1 MTSNRRLALLRPAAP
16 RWDLPALLL
25 AANPQAE
32 FAEQHLWLYRVMQWL
47 RQTPPTELAAAP
59 CDTPLPVWRL
69 RTLLDALDQQP
80 ERRAAVLA
88 LLHGCWNE
96 WDLVTLF
103 ADFGFAPSSD
113 FLGELGA
120 RLRLRL
126 LPTSPATRNL
136 AELFDVLFESPDD
149 LGWLQALDGATLGRI
164 GALFEQ
170 ATRPGAAPQATQRP
184 NPLGWRSAFYDS
196 ITVLTSQI
204 RAAGL
209 SGLLRPRMST
219 DALADQPFMRL
230 ARVAEQL
237 QQSAE
242 ALAVGPDQTGHAGT
256 ELHQQ
261 AVYLRALLDACV
273 RASESVY
280 QHLEEHGISVGI
292 VFQVD
297 QIRERA
303 RRIDMLLSCVLSPTP
318 SRDIAAALTEFVRNA
333 DARRGIRPLFSRHY
347 SMLARKVAERSAET
361 GEHYITRNRR
371 EYLGMLGSAA
381 GGGAVL
387 AFTTII
393 KFAVLGL
400 ALSPFWAGLGAGL
413 NYALSFLL
421 IYLLHWTVATKQP
434 AMTAP
439 ALAAKLGD
447 VSSDTALD
455 GFVDEVAHLIR
466 SQTAGIL
473 GNLLVVAPV
482 VLGLQWL
489 AWYALG
495 RPLVSVH
502 DAEYALKSLSLKGP
516 TLWYAVFTG
525 VLLFVSSLI
534 AGWTENWF
542 VLNKIDTA
550 IRWNPRIVARL
561 GAERAAR
568 WAAWWRHHISGL
580 AANVSLGLLLGLVPV
595 VAHFFALP
603 LDVRHVTLSTG
614 QIAAALG
621 TLREPALQHPEL
633 WWCVAAIP
641 LTGLLNVGVSF
652 VCAFALAMRSR
663 GIRLTERRRVF
674 GAIGRRLRRRPL
686 SFVLPPRSEPT
697 Q

>member
-1 MTSNRRLALLRPAAP
+1 MPT
-16 RWDLPALLL
+16 LLL
-25 AANPQAE
+25 AANPHAE
-32 FAEQHLWLYRVMQWL
+32 LAERHLWLYRVMQWL
-47 RQTPPTELAAAP
+47 RQTAPTELAAAP
-59 CDTPLPVWRL
+59 QDTPLPVWRL

-149 LGWLQALDGATLGRI
+149 LAWLQALDNDTLSRI

-170 ATRPGAAPQATQRP
+170 ATRPGDTPLDATRP

-204 RAAGL
+204 RSAGL
-209 SGLLRPRMST
+209 SGLLRPRMSPE
-219 DALADQPFMRL
+219 ALAGQPFMQL

-237 QQSAE
+237 RQSAE

-261 AVYLRALLDACV
+261 AAYLRALLDACV

-303 RRIDMLLSCVLSPTP
+303 RRVDMVLSCVLSPTP
-318 SRDIAAALTEFVRNA
+318 ARDVAAALTEFVRSA

-347 SMLARKVAERSAET
+347 SMLARKVAERSADT
-361 GEHYITRNRR
+361 GEHYITRTRR

-387 AFTTII
+387 AFTTIA

-447 VSSDTALD
+447 VSSDAALD

-489 AWYALG
+489 AWHTLG
-495 RPLVSVH
+495 RPLISVH
-502 DAEYALKSLSLKGP
+502 DAEHALETLTLKGP

-561 GAERAAR
+561 GTERAAR

-621 TLREPALQHPEL
+621 TLREPALRHPEL

-674 GAIGRRLRRRPL
+674 AAIARRLRRRPL
-686 SFVLPPRSEPT
+686 SFVLPPRGEPSP
-697 Q
+697 